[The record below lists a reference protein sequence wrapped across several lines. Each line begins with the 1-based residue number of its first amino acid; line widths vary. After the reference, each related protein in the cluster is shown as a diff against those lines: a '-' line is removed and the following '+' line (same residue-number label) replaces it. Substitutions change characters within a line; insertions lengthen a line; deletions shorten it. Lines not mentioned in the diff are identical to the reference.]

1 MQALSY
7 KNDEFKLKEPFDGL
21 FTQGMV
27 CHETYKDQS
36 NTWLSPEEVFSE
48 NAKEFFKKNNPTE
61 KVIVGPIESMS
72 KSKKNT
78 IDPESIIKNYGAD
91 SVRLFILSDSP
102 PERDVQWSDQGMI
115 ASYKFIQKLWV
126 LNSKILKK
134 IKDSNEDNENENLTK
149 FTNQLIHKVTLNLE
163 KFHYNVIVANLY
175 EMYNFMI
182 KEIEKPIKK
191 ETLIKNYKKILILMS
206 PFIPHF
212 TSECLS
218 NLDQKKVKWPT
229 VSKEELTEQQI
240 NFVVQINGKKR
251 ALLITKRDLEENEIL
266 NKIKSNIETE
276 KLLKDKV
283 IRKIIFV
290 SNRLINIII

>member
-1 MQALSY
+1 
-7 KNDEFKLKEPFDGL
+7 
-21 FTQGMV
+21 
-27 CHETYKDQS
+27 
-36 NTWLSPEEVFSE
+36 
-48 NAKEFFKKNNPTE
+48 
-61 KVIVGPIESMS
+61 
-72 KSKKNT
+72 
-78 IDPESIIKNYGAD
+78 
-91 SVRLFILSDSP
+91 
-102 PERDVQWSDQGMI
+102 
-115 ASYKFIQKLWV
+115 
-126 LNSKILKK
+126 
-134 IKDSNEDNENENLTK
+134 
-149 FTNQLIHKVTLNLE
+149 
-163 KFHYNVIVANLY
+163 
-175 EMYNFMI
+175 MI